1 MSDLIY
7 VLRYEDLEEKEHVHI
22 YRTALE
28 CIEKAIALS
37 SSNPFFNYFECI
49 ELIRYSFHDCI
60 EIDDVLECNVIEL
73 QNKDIIWDIKN
84 RDKMVGIIKAVKHRA
99 LETAILWGLS
109 IREVTKLCMWYER
122 MNGADNDDKE
132 YVFCLADSDP
142 KSDNIDVIASS
153 KNFDDLIETM
163 FSYDL
168 PEGHELGLVIN
179 ENVNGEYEVEM
190 HVIRNSNSFVS
201 VDTLKL
207 IKETMDEIYDRED
220 LSEICRYSVIKVLND
235 IIVNI
240 GGIEHE

>member
-1 MSDLIY
+1 
-7 VLRYEDLEEKEHVHI
+7 
-22 YRTALE
+22 
-28 CIEKAIALS
+28 
-37 SSNPFFNYFECI
+37 
-49 ELIRYSFHDCI
+49 
-60 EIDDVLECNVIEL
+60 
-73 QNKDIIWDIKN
+73 
-84 RDKMVGIIKAVKHRA
+84 MVGIIKAVKHRA